1 MLSEHRIHLHVYGIR
16 NCDTCRSTLKWL
28 ETRNVPH
35 TFHDFRVDGLSEALL
50 KTWLASSHAPYLVN
64 RRSTT
69 WRQLSVTDKQ
79 LVDAASSSDVLRL
92 LLIHPTLIK
101 RPVITDGNTILDI
114 GFSPSNIEDY
124 I

>member
-35 TFHDFRVDGLSEALL
+35 TFHDFRVDGLADAML
-50 KTWLASSHAPYLVN
+50 KSWLASSHAPYLVN
-64 RRSTT
+64 KRSTP
-69 WRQLSVTDKQ
+69 WRQLSESEKQ
-79 LVDAASSSDVLRL
+79 AVETAREAEVMAL
-92 LLIHPTLIK
+92 LLAQPTLIK

-114 GFSPSNIEDY
+114 GFSPSNLEDY

>member
-1 MLSEHRIHLHVYGIR
+1 MSNDYRIHLHVYGIR

-28 ETRNVPH
+28 KTGNVPH
-35 TFHDFRVDGLSEALL
+35 TFHDFRVDGLPEELL
-50 KTWLASSHAPYLVN
+50 LDWLASSHAPYLVN

-69 WRQLSVTDKQ
+69 WRQLSEAEKQ
-79 LVDAASSSDVLRL
+79 AAEDDPLAL
-92 LLIHPTLIK
+92 LLAHPTLIK

-114 GFSPSNIEDY
+114 GFSPSNLDDY